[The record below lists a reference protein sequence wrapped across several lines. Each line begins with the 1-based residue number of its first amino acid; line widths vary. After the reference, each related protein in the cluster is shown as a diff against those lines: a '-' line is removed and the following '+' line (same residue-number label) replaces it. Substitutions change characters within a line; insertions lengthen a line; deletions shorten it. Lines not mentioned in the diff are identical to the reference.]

1 MKPLTTRERDIAGSL
16 ALALADAMRLN
27 LPSLFAEPPETLV
40 AVLLPVA
47 EALVRGEAKAA
58 RNKKH
63 ARKYRKLQRH
73 VRAMLRTE
81 PESLVPQADLRGTVP
96 FDLNAWHTELRPGA
110 GHEVVRAGD
119 VP

>member
-1 MKPLTTRERDIAGSL
+1 MRPLAAWEQDIAGSL

-40 AVLLPVA
+40 AAMLPIA
-47 EALVRGEAKAA
+47 EALVCAEAKAA

-63 ARKYRKLQRH
+63 ARKYRRLQRE
-73 VRAMLRTE
+73 VRRMLRTE
-81 PESLVPQADLRGTVP
+81 PESAVPMADLRGTVA
-96 FDLNAWHTELRPGA
+96 FDPNAWHTELRPGA
-110 GHEVVRAGD
+110 GHDVVLAGD